1 MVSDR
6 WWVLKLSL
14 EGENKSEGD
23 LTSKVIVLGKN
34 LERKSNRAIERQS
47 NRAIEQPEQQSNR
60 ATELRTQSDR
70 NCGYV
75 EGDTRLKPL
84 WNSSDCCLW

>member
-1 MVSDR
+1 MVGGE

-34 LERKSNRAIERQS
+34 LEGKSDRAAERQS
-47 NRAIEQPEQQSNR
+47 LQLSW
-60 ATELRTQSDR
+60 
-70 NCGYV
+70 
-75 EGDTRLKPL
+75 K
-84 WNSSDCCLW
+84 

>member
-1 MVSDR
+1 MVGDR

-34 LERKSNRAIERQS
+34 LE
-47 NRAIEQPEQQSNR
+47 QQS
-60 ATELRTQSDR
+60 
-70 NCGYV
+70 V
-75 EGDTRLKPL
+75 EPSGAWRDKCDGRKRPVRQLFHSL
-84 WNSSDCCLW
+84 